1 MKALLSISR
10 PRIFYA
16 IYLLSI
22 LILLSS
28 CSPYVRFMIYENK
41 LKPTPYRTPKHIPKP
56 VSWKTNQV
64 TFSWL
69 GHSTVLL
76 NLYGTTILTDP
87 VILKRM
93 GPPEIWE
100 NFLGVRRITKMPL
113 KIEDLPKIDIILI
126 SHLHFDHLCRPS
138 LKKLYSL
145 QNKDT
150 YLVVPVNFRKVVK
163 ETGFTNIIELDWQ
176 GHGNKN
182 SISIKN
188 VQIKAFKVEH
198 YANINYSDR
207 KGIKSVNGYMISSGG
222 IRIAFLGDSAY
233 MRYRT
238 EDGVRLS
245 QPEEVDWQKQMNP
258 EGTDIDLC
266 IIPIGDS
273 HYKINHMGPD
283 DAVKLFGKIR
293 GRKLLPI
300 HYNTFILS
308 SPDEE
313 PDPKKILLD
322 SLRKINLEDVVFFK
336 IPDKKTLFP
345 DIGAECVLYEQ

>member
-1 MKALLSISR
+1 VDCVAVVNTGHKQTGSTEGHAIAGTSPLQNAR
-10 PRIFYA
+10 VADAPRRLDICHTA
-16 IYLLSI
+16 
-22 LILLSS
+22 
-28 CSPYVRFMIYENK
+28 
-41 LKPTPYRTPKHIPKP
+41 
-56 VSWKTNQV
+56 
-64 TFSWL
+64 
-69 GHSTVLL
+69 
-76 NLYGTTILTDP
+76 
-87 VILKRM
+87 ILKCDF
-93 GPPEIWE
+93 
-100 NFLGVRRITKMPL
+100 NALA
-113 KIEDLPKIDIILI
+113 
-126 SHLHFDHLCRPS
+126 
-138 LKKLYSL
+138 
-145 QNKDT
+145 
-150 YLVVPVNFRKVVK
+150 
-163 ETGFTNIIELDWQ
+163 NIIELDWQ

-207 KGIKSVNGYMISSGG
+207 KGIKNVNGYMISSGG

-238 EDGVRLS
+238 EDAVRLS
-245 QPEEVDWQKQMNP
+245 QPEEVDWQKQVNP

-293 GRKLLPI
+293 GKKLLPI

-313 PDPKKILLD
+313 PDPQKILLD

-345 DIGAECVLYEQ
+345 DLGAECVLYEQ